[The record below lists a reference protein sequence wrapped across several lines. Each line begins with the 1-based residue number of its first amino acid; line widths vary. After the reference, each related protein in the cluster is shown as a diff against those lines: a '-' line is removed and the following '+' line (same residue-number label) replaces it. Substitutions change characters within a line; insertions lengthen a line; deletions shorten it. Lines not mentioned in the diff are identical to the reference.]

1 MTFADWFWLAFM
13 VFLLLT
19 VVVLQ
24 CREINRKRDNFR
36 AIEAERT
43 ARENAQPHGSVDVWG
58 WPR

>member
-36 AIEAERT
+36 AIDAERR
-43 ARENAQPHGSVDVWG
+43 ARENAAPLGNAERYWG
-58 WPR
+58 